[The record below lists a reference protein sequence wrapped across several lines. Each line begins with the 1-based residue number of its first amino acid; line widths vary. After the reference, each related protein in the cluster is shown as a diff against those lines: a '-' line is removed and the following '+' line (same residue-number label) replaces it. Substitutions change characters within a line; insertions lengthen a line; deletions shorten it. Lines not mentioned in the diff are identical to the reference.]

1 MMIQS
6 SGAGKLGLMAGMLA
20 TVALSWMVSPVVV
33 SAEGINEK
41 AKVSLQKAHDQL
53 ELAIDQAEKAIGPH
67 RMGSGWVRVHMQRVL
82 NILGGKD
89 SPEYADSSEFSDKA
103 EPRFSEK
110 VGNPG
115 DGHGVLIYLEEA
127 NEALKAG
134 NAPAAVQEAVGYA
147 ITHASM
153 AVEHAHESVYGTGI
167 KQTHE
172 HAAHVAAL
180 LVGAHG
186 KGDTDSP
193 VTGTLAYAMKQAGLK
208 ISK

>member
-1 MMIQS
+1 MIELI
-6 SGAGKLGLMAGMLA
+6 GRGRMGLMVAMLA
-20 TVALSWMVSPVVV
+20 LGWILTPVVV
-33 SAEGINEK
+33 SAEGVNEK
-41 AKVSLQKAHDQL
+41 VKASLQKAHDQL
-53 ELAIDQAEKAIGPH
+53 ELAIDQAENAIGPY
-67 RMGSGWVRVHMQRVL
+67 RKGSGWVRVHMQRVL

-89 SPEYADSSEFSDKA
+89 SPEYSDSSEFSDKL

-127 NEALKAG
+127 SEALKAS
-134 NAPAAVQEAVGYA
+134 NAPVALQEAVGYA

-153 AVEHAHESVYGTGI
+153 AIEHAHESVHGTGI
-167 KQTHE
+167 KQTHD

-193 VTGTLAYAMKQAGLK
+193 VTGTLAYAMKQAGVK

>member
-1 MMIQS
+1 MIEL
-6 SGAGKLGLMAGMLA
+6 AGRGRLVLKVGTLAVLVLG
-20 TVALSWMVSPVVV
+20 WMVSPVVV
-33 SAEGINEK
+33 SAEDVNEK
-41 AKVSLQKAHDQL
+41 ARASLQKAHDQL
-53 ELAIDQAEKAIGPH
+53 ELAIDQAEKALGPH
-67 RMGSGWVRVHMQRVL
+67 RKGSGWVRVHMQRVL
-82 NILGGKD
+82 NILGGAD
-89 SPEYADSSEFSDKA
+89 SPEYTDSSEYSDKF

-115 DGHGVLIYLEEA
+115 DGHGVLIYLEDA
-127 NEALKAG
+127 NDALKAA

-153 AVEHAHESVYGTGI
+153 AVQHAHESVHGTGI

-172 HAAHVAAL
+172 HASHVAAL

-193 VTGTLAYAMKQAGLK
+193 ATGTLTYAMKQAGLK

>member
-1 MMIQS
+1 MIEL
-6 SGAGKLGLMAGMLA
+6 AGRGRLVLKVGTLAVLVLG
-20 TVALSWMVSPVVV
+20 WMVSPVVV
-33 SAEGINEK
+33 SAEDVNEK
-41 AKVSLQKAHDQL
+41 ARASLQKAHDQL
-53 ELAIDQAEKAIGPH
+53 ELAIDQAEKALGPH
-67 RMGSGWVRVHMQRVL
+67 RKGSGWVRVHMQRVL
-82 NILGGKD
+82 NILGGAD
-89 SPEYADSSEFSDKA
+89 SPEYTDSSEYSDKF

-115 DGHGVLIYLEEA
+115 DGHGVLIYLEDA
-127 NEALKAG
+127 NDALKSA

-153 AVEHAHESVYGTGI
+153 AVQHAHESVHGTGI

-172 HAAHVAAL
+172 HASHVAAL

-193 VTGTLAYAMKQAGLK
+193 ATGTLTYAMKQAGLK

>member
-1 MMIQS
+1 MMES
-6 SGAGKLGLMAGMLA
+6 SGRGRLVLMVGTMAMCVLG
-20 TVALSWMVSPVVV
+20 WMVSPVIV

-41 AKVSLQKAHDQL
+41 AKASLQKAHDQL
-53 ELAIDQAEKAIGPH
+53 ELAIDQAENAIGPH
-67 RMGSGWVRVHMQRVL
+67 RKGSGWVRVHIQRVL

-89 SPEYADSSEFSDKA
+89 SPEYTDSSEYSDKL

-115 DGHGVLIYLEEA
+115 DGHGVLLYLEEA
-127 NEALKAG
+127 GEALKAG

-153 AVEHAHESVYGTGI
+153 AVEHAHESVHGTGI
-167 KQTHE
+167 KQTHD

-193 VTGTLAYAMKQAGLK
+193 VTGTLAYAMRQAGLK

>member
-1 MMIQS
+1 MMI
-6 SGAGKLGLMAGMLA
+6 GLNGRGRLALSVGTLTMLA
-20 TVALSWMVSPVVV
+20 LGWMVSPVVV
-33 SAEGINEK
+33 SAEDINEK
-41 AKVSLQKAHDQL
+41 AKASLQKAHDQL
-53 ELAIDQAEKAIGPH
+53 ELAIDQAEKALGPH
-67 RMGSGWVRVHMQRVL
+67 RKGSGWVRVHMQRVL
-82 NILGGKD
+82 NILGGTD
-89 SPEYADSSEFSDKA
+89 SPEYTDSQGYSDKLG
-103 EPRFSEK
+103 PHFPEK

-115 DGHGVLIYLEEA
+115 DGYGVLIYLEDA
-127 NEALKAG
+127 NEALKGG

-153 AVEHAHESVYGTGI
+153 AMQHAHESVHGTGI

-193 VTGTLAYAMKQAGLK
+193 ATGTLTYAMKQAGLT

>member
-1 MMIQS
+1 MIEL
-6 SGAGKLGLMAGMLA
+6 AGGGRLVLKVGTLAMLMLG
-20 TVALSWMVSPVVV
+20 WMVSPVVV
-33 SAEGINEK
+33 SAEDVNEK
-41 AKVSLQKAHDQL
+41 AKASLQKAHDQL
-53 ELAIDQAEKAIGPH
+53 ELAIDQAEKALGPH
-67 RMGSGWVRVHMQRVL
+67 RKGSGWVRVHMQRVL
-82 NILGGKD
+82 NILGGAD
-89 SPEYADSSEFSDKA
+89 SPEYTDSSEYSDKF

-115 DGHGVLIYLEEA
+115 DGHGVLIYLEDA
-127 NEALKAG
+127 NDALEAG

-153 AVEHAHESVYGTGI
+153 AVQHAHESVHGTGI

-193 VTGTLAYAMKQAGLK
+193 ATGTLAYAMKQAGLK

>member
-1 MMIQS
+1 MTEMARRRMLGMMWGTVGTLVL
-6 SGAGKLGLMAGMLA
+6 GAMAN
-20 TVALSWMVSPVVV
+20 PVVA
-33 SAEGINEK
+33 SAESINER
-41 AKVSLQKAHDQL
+41 ARASLLKAHDQV
-53 ELAIDQAEKAIGPH
+53 ELAIDQAEKALAPNPK
-67 RMGSGWVRVHMQRVL
+67 GSGSVRVYMQRAL

-89 SPEYADSSEFSDKA
+89 SSEYADSSEYGNKF

-110 VGNPG
+110 IGNPG
-115 DGHGVLIYLEEA
+115 DGHGVLMYLEDA
-127 NEALKAG
+127 SEALKAG
-134 NAPAAVQEAVGYA
+134 NAPAAVQEAIGYA

-153 AVEHAHESVYGTGI
+153 AVAHAHESVHGTGI

-193 VTGTLAYAMKQAGLK
+193 ATGTLAYAIKQAGLK

>member
-1 MMIQS
+1 MIELAGGGRLVLKV
-6 SGAGKLGLMAGMLA
+6 GALAMLVLGC
-20 TVALSWMVSPVVV
+20 MVSPVVV
-33 SAEGINEK
+33 SAEDVSEEAK
-41 AKVSLQKAHDQL
+41 ASLQKAHDQL
-53 ELAIDQAEKAIGPH
+53 ELAIDQAEKALGPH
-67 RMGSGWVRVHMQRVL
+67 RKGSGWVRVHMQRVL

-89 SPEYADSSEFSDKA
+89 SPEYTDSQGYTDKF
-103 EPRFSEK
+103 EPRFTEK

-115 DGHGVLIYLEEA
+115 DGHGVLIYLEDA
-127 NEALKAG
+127 NDALKAA

-153 AVEHAHESVYGTGI
+153 AVQHAHESVHGTGI

-172 HAAHVAAL
+172 HASHVAAL

-193 VTGTLAYAMKQAGLK
+193 ATGTLTYAMRQAGLK

>member
-1 MMIQS
+1 MIELT
-6 SGAGKLGLMAGMLA
+6 GRRKLGLMVGTVGMF
-20 TVALSWMVSPVVV
+20 ALGWMVTPVVA
-33 SAEGINEK
+33 SAESINEK

-53 ELAIDQAEKAIGPH
+53 ELAIDQSEKALGPY
-67 RMGSGWVRVHMQRVL
+67 RKGSGWVRAHMQRVL

-89 SPEYADSSEFSDKA
+89 SPEYADSSEYSDKL

-127 NEALKAG
+127 SEALKG
-134 NAPAAVQEAVGYA
+134 TNAPAAVQEAVGYA
-147 ITHASM
+147 ITHATM
-153 AVEHAHESVYGTGI
+153 VVIHAHESVHGTGI

-180 LVGAHG
+180 LVGTHG

-193 VTGTLAYAMKQAGLK
+193 ATGTLIYAMKQAGLK
-208 ISK
+208 VSK

>member
-1 MMIQS
+1 
-6 SGAGKLGLMAGMLA
+6 
-20 TVALSWMVSPVVV
+20 
-33 SAEGINEK
+33 
-41 AKVSLQKAHDQL
+41 
-53 ELAIDQAEKAIGPH
+53 
-67 RMGSGWVRVHMQRVL
+67 MQRVL

-89 SPEYADSSEFSDKA
+89 SPEYSDSSEFSDKL

-127 NEALKAG
+127 SEALKAS
-134 NAPAAVQEAVGYA
+134 NAPVALQEALGYA

-153 AVEHAHESVYGTGI
+153 AVEHAHESVHGTGI
-167 KQTHE
+167 KQTHD

-193 VTGTLAYAMKQAGLK
+193 VTGTLAYAMKQAGVK